1 VSLLKTE
8 EKIIDGVKTSVF
20 NMNARM
26 FLSFVSVPGAD
37 DMSVL
42 NV

>member
-1 VSLLKTE
+1 
-8 EKIIDGVKTSVF
+8 VF

-42 NV
+42 NVWC